1 MTNER
6 TVTVKVGDAL
16 IPTHIGDNLGALLSD
31 RVSDA
36 GGSFAMPCGG
46 HGRCGKCRV
55 KVTGGVSPLT
65 ERERSV
71 LSEREI
77 EEGVRLACLTSVTG
91 DCEVTPC
98 EAGGQSQIRAD
109 GTLPAFSLSPMF
121 CRFGAALDI
130 GTTTLAARLY
140 DPAGRLLAEMT
151 ELNPESAW
159 GADVISR
166 MEACLAGH
174 AAQIAETI
182 RSAADG
188 MLTAMASEA
197 GIRAEEIDAMVITGN
212 TVMLHLL
219 TGDDV
224 EPMTHAPFQANRL
237 FGEFV
242 TAGEIGLS
250 ALSPD
255 VRIYL
260 PPCAAAFVG
269 ADISTALLASEICR
283 SERTAVLVDIGT
295 NGEMMLWHRGE
306 LHATSTAA
314 GPAFEGAGISM
325 GMGGRAGAVDRVK
338 VEDGEI
344 AAHVIGDAAP
354 VGICGSGLVDAVACL
369 LAVDAL
375 DETGFLEDDPAMI
388 ADPVCLTQDD
398 IRQVQLAKSAI
409 HAGMRTLLAAAGVD
423 CGEVEELAVAG
434 GFGSYLDIHNAV
446 AIGLLPEELGDR
458 VRVLGNAAL
467 AGASMLLL
475 AGDLRGECEARAR
488 GVKMVALAANPVFAA
503 EYMERMMF

>member
-1 MTNER
+1 MTNGR
-6 TVTVKVGDAL
+6 TVTVSVGGKE
-16 IPTHIGDNLGALLSD
+16 IPAGVGERLGALLSE
-31 RVSDA
+31 SGLLA
-36 GGSFAMPCGG
+36 GDSFAMPCGG

-55 KVTGGVSPLT
+55 KVTGEVSPLT
-65 ERERSV
+65 GRERAV
-71 LSEREI
+71 LSEAEI
-77 EEGVRLACLTSVTG
+77 AEGVRLACLTSVTG
-91 DCEVTPC
+91 DCAVTPC

-109 GTLPAFSLSPMF
+109 GSLPPFTLHPTFS
-121 CRFGAALDI
+121 RVGAALDI

-140 DPAGRLLAEMT
+140 DPAGRLLAEVT

-174 AAQIAETI
+174 AEQIAHTI
-182 RSAADG
+182 RSAADE
-188 MLTAMASEA
+188 MLSRMAAEA
-197 GIRAEEIDAMVITGN
+197 GIGTREIDAMVITGN

-219 TGDDV
+219 SGDDV
-224 EPMTHAPFQANRL
+224 EPMTHAPFHANRL
-237 FGEFV
+237 YGEFV
-242 TAGEIGLS
+242 KAGEIGLD
-250 ALSPD
+250 ALAPETP
-255 VRIYL
+255 VYL

-269 ADISTALLASEICR
+269 ADISTALLASGICR
-283 SERTAVLVDIGT
+283 SEKTAVLVDIGT
-295 NGEMMLWHRGE
+295 NGEMMLWHRGT

-338 VEDGEI
+338 VREGELS
-344 AAHVIGDAAP
+344 AHVIGDAAP

-369 LAVDAL
+369 LETEAL
-375 DETGFLEDDPAMI
+375 DETGYLEDDPAMI

-409 HAGMRTLLAAAGVD
+409 HAGMRTLLSAAGVD
-423 CGEVEELAVAG
+423 CAEVEELYLAG
-434 GFGSYLDIHNAV
+434 GFGSYLDILNAV

-458 VRVLGNAAL
+458 VRILGNAAL

-475 AGDLRGECEARAR
+475 AGDLRGECERRAR
-488 GVKMVALAANPVFAA
+488 EVEMVALASNPVFAS

>member
-1 MTNER
+1 MTNGR
-6 TVTVKVGDAL
+6 TVTVSVGGKSVPACV
-16 IPTHIGDNLGALLSD
+16 GENLGVLLSESGALSGD
-31 RVSDA
+31 
-36 GGSFAMPCGG
+36 SFAMPCGG

-65 ERERSV
+65 EREAAS
-71 LSEREI
+71 LTEAEI
-77 EEGVRLACLTSVTG
+77 AAGVRLACLTSVTG
-91 DCEVTPC
+91 DCAVTPC
-98 EAGGQSQIRAD
+98 GAGGRSQIRTD
-109 GTLPAFSLSPMF
+109 GSLPPFDLSPSF
-121 CRFGAALDI
+121 SRVGAALDI

-140 DPAGRLLAEMT
+140 DPAGTLLAETT

-174 AAQIAETI
+174 AEQIARTI
-182 RSAADG
+182 RAAADG
-188 MLTAMASEA
+188 MLSKMAAEA
-197 GIRAEEIDAMVITGN
+197 GIGPREIDALVITGN

-224 EPMTHAPFQANRL
+224 EPMTHAPFQAKRL
-237 FGEFV
+237 YGEFV
-242 TAGEIGLS
+242 TAGEIGL
-250 ALSPD
+250 AAPSPD
-255 VRIYL
+255 TPIYL

-269 ADISTALLASEICR
+269 ADISTALLASGICR

-295 NGEMMLWHRGE
+295 NGEMMLWHGGK
-306 LHATSTAA
+306 LYAASTAA

-338 VEDGEI
+338 VADGAI
-344 AAHVIGDAAP
+344 SAHVIGDAAP

-369 LAVDAL
+369 LETEAL
-375 DETGFLEDDPAMI
+375 DETGYLEDDPAMI

-409 HAGMRTLLAAAGVD
+409 HAGMRTLLHAAGVD
-423 CGEVEELAVAG
+423 CGEVRELNVAG
-434 GFGSYLDIHNAV
+434 GFGSYLDIPNAV

-475 AGDLRGECEARAR
+475 AGDLRGECERRAR
-488 GVKMVALAANPVFAA
+488 GVNMVALAANPVFAA